1 MIESEVAT
9 LTLCNNNFSDVG
21 TWTVFHG
28 HPLRVCAF
36 HSGQKVF
43 FLNHMRVSVEI
54 LSQWLETSVICWVQ
68 FWIVWLLGKE
78 AYKLVFC
85 GDSGFRE

>member
-28 HPLRVCAF
+28 HPSRVCAF

-43 FLNHMRVSVEI
+43 FFLKPHEGVCLALITVVRD
-54 LSQWLETSVICWVQ
+54 QCHG
-68 FWIVWLLGKE
+68 LGPVLDCVAFGE
-78 AYKLVFC
+78 
-85 GDSGFRE
+85 GSI

>member
-9 LTLCNNNFSDVG
+9 LTLCNNNFSDDG

-43 FLNHMRVSVEI
+43 FFFKPHEGVCGALITVVRAQCHG
-54 LSQWLETSVICWVQ
+54 
-68 FWIVWLLGKE
+68 LGPVLDCVAFGE
-78 AYKLVFC
+78 AYKLVMFC
-85 GDSGFRE
+85 GDSGF